1 MKVKIVYVC
10 QECGF
15 KSLKWLGRCP
25 DCESWNSMVA
35 EEVKDEKN
43 VRKTLN
49 VNDVK
54 AQLISHITYEE
65 IKRIDTGMSEF
76 DRVMGG
82 GIVKGSFVLIGGE
95 PGIGKSTIL
104 TQVVNSLSTKSFKV
118 LYVTAEE
125 SLSQVKLRAERLG
138 ASSDNFYIYAEN
150 SLNVIIREIEDIKP
164 DFVVIDSIQTIY
176 LDELPSAPGS
186 VSQVRE
192 CAAKIMEIA
201 KKKMITIFIV
211 GHVTKEGY
219 IAGPRVL
226 EHLVDTVIYFEGDKG
241 QNFRLLRTIKNRF
254 GSTNEVGLFEMSE
267 SGLKDVSN
275 LSEFF
280 LSQRQVEEAGS
291 ALFVAME
298 GTRPIIVEVQSLVAP
313 TNFGVPRRMAMGVDN
328 QRLNLLVA
336 VLEKKLEL
344 PLFNNDIYVN
354 VVGGLKLTE
363 TASDLAICMAIASS
377 FRNIPLKNKTVFLGE
392 VGLLGEIRSI
402 SNVEARIKEASNLN
416 IETVFL
422 PKKLKNIT
430 FKGEL
435 ISVEELEEVMDICF
449 LR

>member
-435 ISVEELEEVMDICF
+435 IGVEELEEVMDICF